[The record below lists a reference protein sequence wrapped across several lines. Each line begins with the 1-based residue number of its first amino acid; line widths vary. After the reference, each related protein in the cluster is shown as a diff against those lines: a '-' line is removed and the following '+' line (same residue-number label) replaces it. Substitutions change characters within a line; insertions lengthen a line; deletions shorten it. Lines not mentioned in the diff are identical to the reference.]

1 LPLAANTPD
10 GIVRVVGCSHP
21 AIEKIVEAA
30 ANINPK
36 IHLIA
41 GGFE

>member
-1 LPLAANTPD
+1 MELW
-10 GIVRVVGCSHP
+10 GFVGCSHRG
-21 AIEKIVEAA
+21 IEKIVEAV

-36 IHLIA
+36 IQLIA